1 MCISRGLK
9 ERCIYDKCVVE
20 EKKSVLRVWLWGWNG
35 GRPHKVGEKGT
46 WSVEEPDLMK
56 PIGTS
61 NFEVKFNRQ
70 LSTAI
75 EILFRFQNMVELESK
90 FLGFVKN
97 SFQQSH
103 EP

>member
-1 MCISRGLK
+1 
-9 ERCIYDKCVVE
+9 
-20 EKKSVLRVWLWGWNG
+20 
-35 GRPHKVGEKGT
+35 
-46 WSVEEPDLMK
+46 MK

-75 EILFRFQNMVELESK
+75 EILFRFQNMVELENK

-97 SFQQSH
+97 PFRQFH